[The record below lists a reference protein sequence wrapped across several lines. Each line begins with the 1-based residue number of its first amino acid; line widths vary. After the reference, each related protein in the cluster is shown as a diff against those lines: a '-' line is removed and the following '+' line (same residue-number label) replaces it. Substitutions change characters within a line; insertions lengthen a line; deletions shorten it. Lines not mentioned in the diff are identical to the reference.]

1 MRQTIGPATVRV
13 WRTEGLEHI
22 IIILI
27 IIWNQR
33 AGQAR
38 PGQARKIRTCLYRI
52 TARPGRGRVGSGENP
67 RESRWVSPWLG
78 LARTEVP
85 RLNTQLWELILG
97 NYNPGDCSSVQGDQ
111 HSTAHDP
118 NVQIDFSFVFPQLV
132 CSVYSILSTLG
143 SYFCLNKINKLSKF
157 DINTSG
163 WLVMDFLGS
172 VVSRPPTQFTLLS
185 VPCTALYLREKIKY
199 GNKADWTKNH
209 NCSII
214 KYWSIIMWLR
224 MSKKINILS
233 WFLCDVYQTVWH
245 QAIRKKWQDVDFNL
259 FE

>member
-13 WRTEGLEHI
+13 WRTEGLNTSSSSSSSETKE
-22 IIILI
+22 
-27 IIWNQR
+27 
-33 AGQAR
+33 QAR

-52 TARPGRGRVGSGENP
+52 TARSGRGRVGSGENP

-185 VPCTALYLREKIKY
+185 VHCTSLYLRQKIK
-199 GNKADWTKNH
+199 NMEIRRSEPRTTTVQL
-209 NCSII
+209 S
-214 KYWSIIMWLR
+214 
-224 MSKKINILS
+224 NIDPS
-233 WFLCDVYQTVWH
+233 LCD
-245 QAIRKKWQDVDFNL
+245 
-259 FE
+259 